1 MSSLNHI
8 KFMDIKWLL
17 WNLQIH
23 EAIVTRNGCAQIML
37 LLFLMY
43 CAETSL
49 VWEQVLKVLY
59 QPAVGIELKK
69 KY

>member
-1 MSSLNHI
+1 MSSLNHT
-8 KFMDIKWLL
+8 KFIDIKWPL
-17 WNLQIH
+17 WNLQMH

-37 LLFLMY
+37 RLFLMY
-43 CAETSL
+43 CAETTL

-59 QPAVGIELKK
+59 QPAVGGELKK